1 MTTAE
6 NGQRALE
13 FLGLVDGQQHNH
25 IGGVSKLLY
34 CKSTKSQSLQS
45 FSQNMLCNHYLLLW
59 VQDSK
64 VNLII
69 TDYCM
74 PGITGFDLL
83 KKVKVIES
91 LLSN

>member
-34 CKSTKSQSLQS
+34 CKSIKSQSLQS
-45 FSQNMLCNHYLLLW
+45 FFTEYVIQSLPALVGAGLQGELDHYRLLHAWNYWVRFTQESQGDRILAL
-59 VQDSK
+59 
-64 VNLII
+64 
-69 TDYCM
+69 
-74 PGITGFDLL
+74 
-83 KKVKVIES
+83 
-91 LLSN
+91 